1 MGIAQYL
8 DQKEVTVGQS
18 KINVFEMAAAD
29 RVAVVDTINQ
39 FFELPKEEFTKGHE
53 LTITALVIQRSVRN
67 SDGELIFNENQVGE
81 IPKQFSRKAMQQLFD
96 TACELSELEFLQGK
110 SQTESPSETSQTE

>member
-8 DQKEVTVGQS
+8 DQKEVTIGQS
-18 KINVFEMAAAD
+18 IINVFEMAAAD
-29 RVAVVDTINQ
+29 RVSVVDTISQ

-53 LTITALVIQRSVRN
+53 LTITALVIQRSIRN
-67 SDGELIFNENQVGE
+67 SDGELMFNDNQVGE
-81 IPKQFSRKAMQQLFD
+81 IPRKFGRKAMQKLFD

-110 SQTESPSETSQTE
+110 SQTESPSEISPIE